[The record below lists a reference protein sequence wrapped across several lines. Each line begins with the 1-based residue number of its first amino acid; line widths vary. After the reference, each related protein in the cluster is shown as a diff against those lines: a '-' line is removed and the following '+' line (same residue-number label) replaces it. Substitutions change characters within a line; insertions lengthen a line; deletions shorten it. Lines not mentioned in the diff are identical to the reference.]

1 MLFIHFRSVTTW
13 SFPYSLQ
20 VPAFHKF
27 FLTKPLAD
35 AFRKNVSGSKD
46 GLPDW
51 AQEIANGDDAGLF
64 NADGAVWKVH
74 GNLGT
79 LVGGVRAL
87 LLQAAH
93 PAPLSGVAQHSRYES
108 DPMGRLAG
116 TTRWL
121 TITTFGSTQ
130 TIEHEAKRVNAMHS
144 KVSGD
149 YTDKAGNHLDY
160 RAQDSR
166 FLLWVHCAFTDS
178 FIKSHLALGYALPEG
193 ADEYIRDWAK
203 SAIPLGLTDAPKSL
217 AELEATLNDFR
228 KNDLARSDKT
238 MEVVG
243 FILKPPFGKSGLLF
257 YRIIANAA
265 IATLDKNELEILGLK
280 AKSKIWLKIARG
292 ALNVFSAFLGPESPS
307 QNLARQRIS
316 RISPN

>member
-1 MLFIHFRSVTTW
+1 
-13 SFPYSLQ
+13 

-51 AQEIANGDDAGLF
+51 AKDIALGNDAGLF
-64 NADGAVWKVH
+64 RPDGSVWKVH
-74 GNLGT
+74 GSLAT

-93 PAPLSGVAQHSRYES
+93 PAPLAGVAQHSRYES

-121 TITTFGSTQ
+121 TITTFGSTEI
-130 TIEHEAKRVNAMHS
+130 IEREAKRVNAMHS
-144 KVSGD
+144 KVSGQ
-149 YTDKAGNHLDY
+149 YTDMAGAQTNY

-178 FIKSHLALGYALPEG
+178 FIKSHLALGYPLPDG
-193 ADEYIRDWAK
+193 ADEYVRDWAV
-203 SAIPLGLTDAPKSL
+203 SAIPLGLTSAPKSM
-217 AELEATLNDFR
+217 AELEQTLEDFR
-228 KNDLARSDKT
+228 MNDLGRTEKT
-238 MEVVG
+238 LEVVQ
-243 FILKPPFGKSGLLF
+243 FILKPPFGKTGLLF
-257 YRIIANAA
+257 YKIITNAA
-265 IATLDKNELEILGLK
+265 IVTLNKNELAILGLK

-292 ALNVFSAFLGPESPS
+292 ALDIFGAILGPESPS

-316 RISPN
+316 RISSN

>member
-1 MLFIHFRSVTTW
+1 M
-13 SFPYSLQ
+13 
-20 VPAFHKF
+20 PAFHKF

-51 AQEIANGDDAGLF
+51 ARDIALGNDAGLF
-64 NADGAVWKVH
+64 KADGAVWKVH

-93 PAPLSGVAQHSRYES
+93 PAPLAGVAQHSRYES

-116 TTRWL
+116 RTRWL
-121 TITTFGSTQ
+121 TITTFGSTEI
-130 TIEHEAKRVNAMHS
+130 IEREAKRVNAMHS
-144 KVSGD
+144 KVAGD
-149 YTDKAGNHLDY
+149 YTDKSGVHTNY

-178 FIKSHLALGYALPEG
+178 FIKSHLALGYALAEG
-193 ADEYIRDWAK
+193 GDEYVSDWAK
-203 SAIPLGLTDAPKSL
+203 SAIPLGLSDTPKSM

-228 KNDLARSDKT
+228 KNDLARSAKT
-238 MEVVG
+238 EEVVR
-243 FILKPPFGKSGLLF
+243 FILKPPFGKTGLLF

-265 IATLDKNELEILGLK
+265 IATLDSNELEILGLK
-280 AKSKIWLKIARG
+280 PKSTVWLKIARG
-292 ALNVFSAFLGPESPS
+292 ALNVFSAILGPESPS
-307 QNLARQRIS
+307 QNLARQRIA
-316 RISPN
+316 RIS

>member
-1 MLFIHFRSVTTW
+1 MLFIHFQSVTRW
-13 SFPYSLQ
+13 SFPYSLH

-51 AQEIANGDDAGLF
+51 AKDIALGNDAGLF
-64 NADGAVWKVH
+64 RPDGSVWKVH
-74 GNLGT
+74 GSLAT

-93 PAPLSGVAQHSRYES
+93 PAPLAGVAQHSRYES

-121 TITTFGSTQ
+121 TITTFGSTEI
-130 TIEHEAKRVNAMHS
+130 IEREAKRVNAMHS
-144 KVSGD
+144 KVSGQ
-149 YTDKAGNHLDY
+149 YTDMAGAQSNY

-178 FIKSHLALGYALPEG
+178 FIKSHLALGYPLPDG
-193 ADEYIRDWAK
+193 ADEYVRDWAM
-203 SAIPLGLTDAPKSL
+203 SAIPLGLTSAPKSM
-217 AELEATLNDFR
+217 AELEQTLEDFR
-228 KNDLARSDKT
+228 MNDLGRTKKT
-238 MEVVG
+238 LEVVQ
-243 FILKPPFGKSGLLF
+243 FILKPPFGKTGLLF
-257 YRIIANAA
+257 YKIITNAA
-265 IATLDKNELEILGLK
+265 IVTLNKNELAILGLK

-292 ALNVFSAFLGPESPS
+292 ALNVFGAILGPESPS

-316 RISPN
+316 RISSY

>member
-1 MLFIHFRSVTTW
+1 
-13 SFPYSLQ
+13 

-51 AQEIANGDDAGLF
+51 AKDIALGNDAGLF
-64 NADGAVWKVH
+64 RPDGSVWKVH
-74 GNLGT
+74 GSLAT

-93 PAPLSGVAQHSRYES
+93 PAPLAGVAQHSRYES

-121 TITTFGSTQ
+121 TITTFGSTEI
-130 TIEHEAKRVNAMHS
+130 IEREAKRVNAMHS
-144 KVSGD
+144 KVSGQ
-149 YTDKAGNHLDY
+149 YTDMAGVQSNY

-178 FIKSHLALGYALPEG
+178 FIKSHLALGYPLADG
-193 ADEYIRDWAK
+193 ADEYVRDWAK
-203 SAIPLGLTDAPKSL
+203 SAIPLGLTSAPKSM
-217 AELEATLNDFR
+217 AELEQTLDDFR
-228 KNDLARSDKT
+228 MNDLGRTEKT
-238 MEVVG
+238 LEVVQ
-243 FILKPPFGKSGLLF
+243 FILKPPFGKTGLLF
-257 YRIIANAA
+257 YKIITNAA
-265 IATLDKNELEILGLK
+265 IATLNKNELAILGLK

-292 ALNVFSAFLGPESPS
+292 ALNIFGAILGPESPS
-307 QNLARQRIS
+307 QKLARQRIS
-316 RISPN
+316 RISSY

>member
-1 MLFIHFRSVTTW
+1 M
-13 SFPYSLQ
+13 
-20 VPAFHKF
+20 PAFHKF

-51 AQEIANGDDAGLF
+51 AKDIALGNDAGLF
-64 NADGAVWKVH
+64 KTDGAVWKVH

-93 PAPLSGVAQHSRYES
+93 PAPLAGVAQHSRYET

-121 TITTFGSTQ
+121 TITTFGSKEI
-130 TIEHEAKRVNAMHS
+130 IEREAKRVNAMHS

-149 YTDKAGNHLDY
+149 YKNKLGVHSNY

-178 FIKSHLALGYALPEG
+178 FIKSHLALGYPLPDG
-193 ADEYIRDWAK
+193 PDEYVREWAN
-203 SAIPLGLTDAPKSL
+203 SAIPLGLTAAPKSI
-217 AELEATLNDFR
+217 AELEATLKDFR
-228 KNDLARSDKT
+228 ANDLGRTEKT
-238 MEVVG
+238 LDVVR
-243 FILKPPFGKSGLLF
+243 FILKPPFGGTGLLF
-257 YRIIANAA
+257 YKIIANAA
-265 IATLDKNELEILGLK
+265 IATLDSNELEILGLK
-280 AKSKIWLKIARG
+280 TKSKIWLKICRG
-292 ALNVFSAFLGPESPS
+292 ALNVFRAILGPESPS
-307 QNLARQRIS
+307 QRLARERIARIS
-316 RISPN
+316 

>member
-1 MLFIHFRSVTTW
+1 M
-13 SFPYSLQ
+13 
-20 VPAFHKF
+20 PAFHKF

-51 AQEIANGDDAGLF
+51 ARDIALGDDAGLF
-64 NADGAVWKVH
+64 EADGAVWKVH

-93 PAPLSGVAQHSRYES
+93 PAPLAGVAQHSRYET

-121 TITTFGSTQ
+121 TVTTLGSTQ
-130 TIEHEAKRVNAMHS
+130 IIEREAARVNAMHS
-144 KVSGD
+144 KVAGD
-149 YTDKAGNHLDY
+149 YTDKSGVHSNY

-166 FLLWVHCAFTDS
+166 FLLWVHCAITDS
-178 FIKSHLALGYALPEG
+178 FIKSHLALGYALPQG
-193 ADEYIRDWAK
+193 GDEYVKEWAK
-203 SAIPLGLTDAPKSL
+203 SAIPLGLTDAPKSM

-228 KNDLARSDKT
+228 QKDLARSEKT
-238 MEVVG
+238 LEVVR
-243 FILKPPFGKSGLLF
+243 FILKPPFGSAGLLF
-257 YRIIANAA
+257 YRIISNAA
-265 IATLDKNELEILGLK
+265 IATLDSNELEILGLK
-280 AKSKIWLKIARG
+280 AKSKIWLKVARA
-292 ALNVFSAFLGPESPS
+292 ALNIFSAILGPESPS
-307 QNLARQRIS
+307 QNLARQRIA
-316 RISPN
+316 RIS

>member
-1 MLFIHFRSVTTW
+1 M
-13 SFPYSLQ
+13 
-20 VPAFHKF
+20 PAFHKF

-51 AQEIANGDDAGLF
+51 AKDIALGNDAGLF
-64 NADGAVWKVH
+64 KTDGAVWKVH

-93 PAPLSGVAQHSRYES
+93 PAPLAGVAQHSRYET

-121 TITTFGSTQ
+121 TVTTFGSKQ
-130 TIEHEAKRVNAMHS
+130 IIEREAARVNAMHS
-144 KVSGD
+144 KVAGD
-149 YTDKAGNHLDY
+149 YTDKSGVHSNY

-178 FIKSHLALGYALPEG
+178 FIKSHLALGYALPQG
-193 ADEYIRDWAK
+193 GDEYVKEWAK
-203 SAIPLGLTDAPKSL
+203 SAIPLGLTDAPKSM
-217 AELEATLNDFR
+217 AELEATLNNFR
-228 KNDLARSDKT
+228 QKDLARSEKT
-238 MEVVG
+238 LEVVR
-243 FILKPPFGKSGLLF
+243 FILKPPFGSAGLLF
-257 YRIIANAA
+257 YRIISNAA
-265 IATLDKNELEILGLK
+265 VATLDSNELEILGLK
-280 AKSKIWLKIARG
+280 AKSKIWLKIARA
-292 ALNVFSAFLGPESPS
+292 ALNVFSAILGPESPS
-307 QNLARQRIS
+307 QNLARQRIA
-316 RISPN
+316 RIS

>member
-1 MLFIHFRSVTTW
+1 MLFIHFQSVTTS
-13 SFPYSLQ
+13 SFPYSLR

-51 AQEIANGDDAGLF
+51 AREIANGDDAGLF
-64 NADGAVWKVH
+64 KADGAVWKVH

-130 TIEHEAKRVNAMHS
+130 TIEN
-144 KVSGD
+144 
-149 YTDKAGNHLDY
+149 
-160 RAQDSR
+160 
-166 FLLWVHCAFTDS
+166 
-178 FIKSHLALGYALPEG
+178 
-193 ADEYIRDWAK
+193 
-203 SAIPLGLTDAPKSL
+203 
-217 AELEATLNDFR
+217 
-228 KNDLARSDKT
+228 
-238 MEVVG
+238 
-243 FILKPPFGKSGLLF
+243 
-257 YRIIANAA
+257 
-265 IATLDKNELEILGLK
+265 
-280 AKSKIWLKIARG
+280 
-292 ALNVFSAFLGPESPS
+292 
-307 QNLARQRIS
+307 
-316 RISPN
+316 

>member
-1 MLFIHFRSVTTW
+1 M
-13 SFPYSLQ
+13 
-20 VPAFHKF
+20 PAFHKF

-51 AQEIANGDDAGLF
+51 ARDIALGDDAGLF
-64 NADGAVWKVH
+64 EADGAVWKVH

-93 PAPLSGVAQHSRYES
+93 PAPLAGVAQHSRYET

-121 TITTFGSTQ
+121 TVTTFGSTQ
-130 TIEHEAKRVNAMHS
+130 IIEREAGRVNAMHS
-144 KVSGD
+144 KVAGD
-149 YTDKAGNHLDY
+149 YTDKSGAHSNY

-178 FIKSHLALGYALPEG
+178 FIKSHLALGYALPQG
-193 ADEYIRDWAK
+193 GDEYVKEWAK
-203 SAIPLGLTDAPKSL
+203 SAIPLGLTDAPKSM

-228 KNDLARSDKT
+228 QKDLARSEKT
-238 MEVVG
+238 LEVVR
-243 FILKPPFGKSGLLF
+243 FILKPPFGSAGLLF
-257 YRIIANAA
+257 YRIISNAA
-265 IATLDKNELEILGLK
+265 VATLDSNELEILGLK
-280 AKSKIWLKIARG
+280 AKSKIWLKIARA
-292 ALNVFSAFLGPESPS
+292 ALNVFSAILGPESPS
-307 QNLARQRIS
+307 QNLARQRIA
-316 RISPN
+316 RIS

>member
-1 MLFIHFRSVTTW
+1 M
-13 SFPYSLQ
+13 
-20 VPAFHKF
+20 PAFHKF

-51 AQEIANGDDAGLF
+51 AKDIALGNDAGLF
-64 NADGAVWKVH
+64 RPDGSVWKVH
-74 GNLGT
+74 GSLAT

-93 PAPLSGVAQHSRYES
+93 PAPLAGVAQHSRYES

-121 TITTFGSTQ
+121 TITTFGSTEI
-130 TIEHEAKRVNAMHS
+130 IEREAKRVNAMHS
-144 KVSGD
+144 KVSGQ
-149 YTDKAGNHLDY
+149 YTDMAGAQSNY

-178 FIKSHLALGYALPEG
+178 FIKSHLALGYPLPDG
-193 ADEYIRDWAK
+193 ADEYVRDWAM
-203 SAIPLGLTDAPKSL
+203 SAIPLGLTSAPKSM
-217 AELEATLNDFR
+217 AELEQTLEDFR
-228 KNDLARSDKT
+228 MNDLGRTDKT
-238 MEVVG
+238 LEVVQ
-243 FILKPPFGKSGLLF
+243 FILKPPFGKTGLIF
-257 YRIIANAA
+257 YKIIANAA
-265 IATLDKNELEILGLK
+265 IATLSQNELAILGLK
-280 AKSKIWLKIARG
+280 AKSRIWLKIARG
-292 ALNVFSAFLGPESPS
+292 ALDIFGAILGPESPS

-316 RISPN
+316 RISSY

>member
-1 MLFIHFRSVTTW
+1 M
-13 SFPYSLQ
+13 
-20 VPAFHKF
+20 PAFHKF

-51 AQEIANGDDAGLF
+51 ARDIALGDDAGLF
-64 NADGAVWKVH
+64 EADGAVWKVH

-93 PAPLSGVAQHSRYES
+93 PAPLAGVAQHSRYET

-121 TITTFGSTQ
+121 TVTTFGSTQ
-130 TIEHEAKRVNAMHS
+130 IIEREAGRVNAMHS
-144 KVSGD
+144 KVAGD
-149 YTDKAGNHLDY
+149 YTDKSGAHSNY

-178 FIKSHLALGYALPEG
+178 FIKSHLALGYALPQG
-193 ADEYIRDWAK
+193 GDEYVKEWAK
-203 SAIPLGLTDAPKSL
+203 SAIPLGLTDAPKSM
-217 AELEATLNDFR
+217 AELEATLNNFR
-228 KNDLARSDKT
+228 HKDLARSEKT
-238 MEVVG
+238 LEVVR
-243 FILKPPFGKSGLLF
+243 FILKPPFGSAGLLF
-257 YRIIANAA
+257 YRIISNAA
-265 IATLDKNELEILGLK
+265 VATLDSNELEILGLK
-280 AKSKIWLKIARG
+280 AKSKIWLKIARA
-292 ALNVFSAFLGPESPS
+292 ALNVFSAILGPESPS
-307 QNLARQRIS
+307 QNLARQRIA
-316 RISPN
+316 RIS

>member
-1 MLFIHFRSVTTW
+1 M
-13 SFPYSLQ
+13 
-20 VPAFHKF
+20 PAFHKF

-51 AQEIANGDDAGLF
+51 AKDIALGNDAGLF
-64 NADGAVWKVH
+64 KVDGAVWKVH

-93 PAPLSGVAQHSRYES
+93 PAPLAGVAQHSRYET

-121 TITTFGSTQ
+121 TITTFGSKEI
-130 TIEHEAKRVNAMHS
+130 IEREAKRVNAMHS

-149 YTDKAGNHLDY
+149 YKNKLGVHSNY

-178 FIKSHLALGYALPEG
+178 FIKSHLALGYPLPDG
-193 ADEYIRDWAK
+193 PDEYVREWAN
-203 SAIPLGLTDAPKSL
+203 SAIPLGLTAAPKSI
-217 AELEATLNDFR
+217 AELEATLKDFR
-228 KNDLARSDKT
+228 ANDLGRTEKT
-238 MEVVG
+238 LDVVR
-243 FILKPPFGKSGLLF
+243 FILKPPFGGTGLLF
-257 YRIIANAA
+257 YKIIANAA
-265 IATLDKNELEILGLK
+265 IATLDSNELEILGLK
-280 AKSKIWLKIARG
+280 TKSKIWLKICRG
-292 ALNVFSAFLGPESPS
+292 ALNVFRAILGPESPS
-307 QNLARQRIS
+307 QRLARERIARIS
-316 RISPN
+316 

>member
-1 MLFIHFRSVTTW
+1 M
-13 SFPYSLQ
+13 
-20 VPAFHKF
+20 PAFHKF

-51 AQEIANGDDAGLF
+51 AKDIGLGNDAGLF
-64 NADGAVWKVH
+64 KVDGAVWKVH

-93 PAPLSGVAQHSRYES
+93 PAPLAGVAQHSRYES

-130 TIEHEAKRVNAMHS
+130 TIEREAKRVNEMHS
-144 KVSGD
+144 KVSGA
-149 YTDKAGNHLDY
+149 YTEKSGVHSSY
-160 RAQDSR
+160 RAQDPR

-178 FIKSHLALGYALPEG
+178 FIKSHLALGYSLPDG
-193 ADEYIRDWAK
+193 ADEYVRDWAK
-203 SAIPLGLTDAPKSL
+203 SAIPLGLLNAPKSM
-217 AELEATLNDFR
+217 AELEATLEDFR
-228 KNDLARSDKT
+228 ANDLGRTEKT
-238 MEVVG
+238 LEVVR
-243 FILKPPFGKSGLLF
+243 FILKPPFGKTGLLF
-257 YRIIANAA
+257 YKLISNAA
-265 IATLDKNELEILGLK
+265 VATLDSNELEILGLK
-280 AKSKIWLKIARG
+280 PRSKIWLKIARG
-292 ALNVFSAFLGPESPS
+292 ALNIFGAILGPESPS
-307 QNLARQRIS
+307 QKLARERIS
-316 RISPN
+316 RIS

>member
-1 MLFIHFRSVTTW
+1 
-13 SFPYSLQ
+13 

-51 AQEIANGDDAGLF
+51 AKDIALGNDAGLF
-64 NADGAVWKVH
+64 KVDGAVWKVH

-93 PAPLSGVAQHSRYES
+93 PAPLAGVAQHSRYET

-121 TITTFGSTQ
+121 TITTFGSKEI
-130 TIEHEAKRVNAMHS
+130 IEREAKRVNAMHS

-149 YTDKAGNHLDY
+149 YKNKLGVHSNY

-178 FIKSHLALGYALPEG
+178 FIKSHLALGYPLPDG
-193 ADEYIRDWAK
+193 PDEYVREWAN
-203 SAIPLGLTDAPKSL
+203 SAVPLGLTAAPKSI
-217 AELEATLNDFR
+217 AELEATLKDFR
-228 KNDLARSDKT
+228 ANDLGRTEKT
-238 MEVVG
+238 LDVVR
-243 FILKPPFGKSGLLF
+243 FILKPPFGGTGLLF
-257 YRIIANAA
+257 YKIIANAA
-265 IATLDKNELEILGLK
+265 IATLDSNELEILGLK
-280 AKSKIWLKIARG
+280 TKSKIWLKICRG
-292 ALNVFSAFLGPESPS
+292 ALNVFRAILGPESPS
-307 QNLARQRIS
+307 QRLARERIARIS
-316 RISPN
+316 

>member
-1 MLFIHFRSVTTW
+1 
-13 SFPYSLQ
+13 

-51 AQEIANGDDAGLF
+51 AKDIALGNDAGLF
-64 NADGAVWKVH
+64 RPDGSVWKVH
-74 GNLGT
+74 GSLAT

-93 PAPLSGVAQHSRYES
+93 PAPLAGVAQHSRYES

-121 TITTFGSTQ
+121 TITTFGSTEI
-130 TIEHEAKRVNAMHS
+130 IEREAKRVNAMHS
-144 KVSGD
+144 KVSGQ
-149 YTDKAGNHLDY
+149 YTDMAGVQSSY

-178 FIKSHLALGYALPEG
+178 FIKSHLALGYPLADG
-193 ADEYIRDWAK
+193 ADEYVRDWAK
-203 SAIPLGLTDAPKSL
+203 SAIPLGLTNTPKSM
-217 AELEATLNDFR
+217 AELEQTLEDFR
-228 KNDLARSDKT
+228 MNDLGRTEKT
-238 MEVVG
+238 LEVVQ
-243 FILKPPFGKSGLLF
+243 FILKPPFGKTGLLF
-257 YRIIANAA
+257 YKIITNAA
-265 IATLDKNELEILGLK
+265 IATLNKNELAILRLK

-292 ALNVFSAFLGPESPS
+292 ALNVFGAILGPESPS
-307 QNLARQRIS
+307 QKLARQRIS
-316 RISPN
+316 RISSN

>member
-1 MLFIHFRSVTTW
+1 M
-13 SFPYSLQ
+13 
-20 VPAFHKF
+20 PAFHKF

-51 AQEIANGDDAGLF
+51 ARDIALGNDAGLF
-64 NADGAVWKVH
+64 KADGAVWKVH

-93 PAPLSGVAQHSRYES
+93 PAPLAGVAQHSRYES

-121 TITTFGSTQ
+121 TITTFGSTEI
-130 TIEHEAKRVNAMHS
+130 IEREAKRVNVMHS
-144 KVSGD
+144 KVAGD
-149 YTDKAGNHLDY
+149 YTDKSGVHTNY

-178 FIKSHLALGYALPEG
+178 FIKSHLALGYALAEG
-193 ADEYIRDWAK
+193 GDEYVSDWAK
-203 SAIPLGLTDAPKSL
+203 SAIPLGLSDTPKSM

-228 KNDLARSDKT
+228 KNDLARSAKT
-238 MEVVG
+238 EEVVR
-243 FILKPPFGKSGLLF
+243 FILKPPFGKTGLLF

-265 IATLDKNELEILGLK
+265 IATLDSNELEILGLK
-280 AKSKIWLKIARG
+280 PKSTVWLKIARG
-292 ALNVFSAFLGPESPS
+292 ALNVFSAILGPESPS
-307 QNLARQRIS
+307 QNLARQRIA
-316 RISPN
+316 RIS

>member
-1 MLFIHFRSVTTW
+1 M
-13 SFPYSLQ
+13 
-20 VPAFHKF
+20 PAFHKF

-51 AQEIANGDDAGLF
+51 AKDIALGNDAGLF
-64 NADGAVWKVH
+64 RPDGSVWKVH
-74 GNLGT
+74 GSLAT

-93 PAPLSGVAQHSRYES
+93 PAPLAGVAQHSRYES

-121 TITTFGSTQ
+121 TITTFGSTEI
-130 TIEHEAKRVNAMHS
+130 IEREAKRVNAMHS
-144 KVSGD
+144 KVSGQ
-149 YTDKAGNHLDY
+149 YTDMAGAQSNY

-178 FIKSHLALGYALPEG
+178 FIKSHLALGYPLPDG
-193 ADEYIRDWAK
+193 ADEYVRDWAM
-203 SAIPLGLTDAPKSL
+203 SAIPLGLTSAPKSM
-217 AELEATLNDFR
+217 AELEQTLEDFR
-228 KNDLARSDKT
+228 MNDLGRTEKT
-238 MEVVG
+238 LEVVQ
-243 FILKPPFGKSGLLF
+243 FILKPPFGKTGLLF
-257 YRIIANAA
+257 YKIITNAA
-265 IATLDKNELEILGLK
+265 IVTLNKNELAILGLK

-292 ALNVFSAFLGPESPS
+292 ALDIFGAILGPESPS

-316 RISPN
+316 RISSY

>member
-1 MLFIHFRSVTTW
+1 M
-13 SFPYSLQ
+13 
-20 VPAFHKF
+20 PAFHKF

-51 AQEIANGDDAGLF
+51 AKEIALGDDAGLF
-64 NADGAVWKVH
+64 EADGAVWRVH

-93 PAPLSGVAQHSRYES
+93 PAPLAGVAQHSRYET

-121 TITTFGSTQ
+121 TVTTFGS
-130 TIEHEAKRVNAMHS
+130 IEIIEREANRVNTMHS
-144 KVSGD
+144 KVSGEF
-149 YTDKAGNHLDY
+149 TNKSGSTTSY
-160 RAQDSR
+160 RAQDQR

-178 FIKSHLALGYALPEG
+178 FIKSHLALGYPLAAG
-193 ADEYIRDWAK
+193 ADEYVREWAK

-217 AELEATLNDFR
+217 AELEATLKNFR
-228 KNDLARSDKT
+228 VNDLGRTSQTPD
-238 MEVVG
+238 VVR
-243 FILKPPFGKSGLLF
+243 FILKPPFGMTGLIF
-257 YRIIANAA
+257 YKLIANAA
-265 IATLDKNELEILGLK
+265 IATLDVNELEILGLK
-280 AKSKIWLKIARG
+280 PKSKIWLKIARG
-292 ALNVFSAFLGPESPS
+292 ALNIFSAILGPESPS
-307 QNLARQRIS
+307 QNLARQRIA
-316 RISPN
+316 RIS

>member
-1 MLFIHFRSVTTW
+1 
-13 SFPYSLQ
+13 

-51 AQEIANGDDAGLF
+51 AKDIALGNDAGLF
-64 NADGAVWKVH
+64 RPDGSVWKVH
-74 GNLGT
+74 GSLAT

-93 PAPLSGVAQHSRYES
+93 PAPLAGVAQHSRYES

-121 TITTFGSTQ
+121 TITTFGSTEI
-130 TIEHEAKRVNAMHS
+130 IEREAKRVNAMHS
-144 KVSGD
+144 KVSGQ
-149 YTDKAGNHLDY
+149 YTDMAGVQSSY

-178 FIKSHLALGYALPEG
+178 FIKSHLALGYPLADG
-193 ADEYIRDWAK
+193 ADEYVRDWAK
-203 SAIPLGLTDAPKSL
+203 SAIPLGLTNTPKSM
-217 AELEATLNDFR
+217 AELEQTLEDFR
-228 KNDLARSDKT
+228 MNDLGRTEKT
-238 MEVVG
+238 LEVVQ
-243 FILKPPFGKSGLLF
+243 FILKPPFGKTGLLF
-257 YRIIANAA
+257 YKIITNAA
-265 IATLDKNELEILGLK
+265 IVTLNKNELAILGLK

-292 ALNVFSAFLGPESPS
+292 ALNVFGAILGPESPS
-307 QNLARQRIS
+307 QKLARQRIS
-316 RISPN
+316 RISSN

>member
-1 MLFIHFRSVTTW
+1 L
-13 SFPYSLQ
+13 PYSLQ

-51 AQEIANGDDAGLF
+51 ARDIALGNDAGLF
-64 NADGAVWKVH
+64 KADGAVWKVH

-93 PAPLSGVAQHSRYES
+93 PAPLAGVAQHSRYES
-108 DPMGRLAG
+108 DPMGLLAG

-121 TITTFGSTQ
+121 TITTFGSTEI
-130 TIEHEAKRVNAMHS
+130 IEREAKRVNAMHS
-144 KVSGD
+144 KVAGD
-149 YTDKAGNHLDY
+149 YTDKSGVHTNY
-160 RAQDSR
+160 RAKDSR

-178 FIKSHLALGYALPEG
+178 FIKSHLALGYALAEG
-193 ADEYIRDWAK
+193 GDEYVSDWAK
-203 SAIPLGLTDAPKSL
+203 SAIPLGLTDAPKSM

-228 KNDLARSDKT
+228 KNDLARSAKT
-238 MEVVG
+238 EEVVR
-243 FILKPPFGKSGLLF
+243 FILKPPFGNTGLLF

-265 IATLDKNELEILGLK
+265 IATLDANELEILGLK
-280 AKSKIWLKIARG
+280 PKSKVWLKIARG
-292 ALNVFSAFLGPESPS
+292 ALNVFSAILGPESPS
-307 QNLARQRIS
+307 QNLARQRIA
-316 RISPN
+316 RIS

>member
-1 MLFIHFRSVTTW
+1 VTFFIHFQSVTRRA
-13 SFPYSLQ
+13 FAYSLL

-51 AQEIANGDDAGLF
+51 AKDIALGDDAGLF
-64 NADGAVWKVH
+64 KTDGAVWKVH

-93 PAPLSGVAQHSRYES
+93 PAPLAGVAQHSRYET

-130 TIEHEAKRVNAMHS
+130 IIEREANRVNTMHS
-144 KVSGD
+144 KVSGEF
-149 YTDKAGNHLDY
+149 TSKSGSATSY
-160 RAQDSR
+160 RAQDQR

-178 FIKSHLALGYALPEG
+178 FIKSHLALGYPLAAG
-193 ADEYIRDWAK
+193 ADEYVTEWAK
-203 SAIPLGLTDAPKSL
+203 SAVPLGLAIAPKSME
-217 AELEATLNDFR
+217 ELEATLKDFR
-228 KNDLARSDKT
+228 ANDLARTSQTPD
-238 MEVVG
+238 VVG
-243 FILKPPFGKSGLLF
+243 FILKPPFGMTGLIF
-257 YRIIANAA
+257 YKLIANAA
-265 IATLDKNELEILGLK
+265 IATLDENELEILGLK
-280 AKSKIWLKIARG
+280 PKSKIWLKIARG
-292 ALNVFSAFLGPESPS
+292 ALNIFSAILGPESPS
-307 QNLARQRIS
+307 QNLARQRIA
-316 RISPN
+316 RIS

>member
-1 MLFIHFRSVTTW
+1 
-13 SFPYSLQ
+13 

-51 AQEIANGDDAGLF
+51 ARDIALGDDPGLF
-64 NADGAVWKVH
+64 KADGAVWKVH

-93 PAPLSGVAQHSRYES
+93 PAPLAGVAQHSRYET

-121 TITTFGSTQ
+121 TITTFGS
-130 TIEHEAKRVNAMHS
+130 IEVIEREAKRVNAMHS
-144 KVSGD
+144 KVSGN
-149 YTDKAGNHLDY
+149 YIDKTGAHSNY

-193 ADEYIRDWAK
+193 GDEYVSDWAK
-203 SAIPLGLTDAPKSL
+203 SAIALGLTNAPKSM
-217 AELEATLNDFR
+217 AELEAVLNDFR
-228 KNDLARSDKT
+228 KKDLARSEKT
-238 MEVVG
+238 SEVVG
-243 FILKPPFGKSGLLF
+243 FILRPPFGKTGLLF
-257 YRIIANAA
+257 YRIIASAA

-280 AKSKIWLKIARG
+280 PKSKIWLKLARG
-292 ALNVFSAFLGPESPS
+292 ALNIFSAILGPESPS
-307 QNLARQRIS
+307 QNLARQRLA
-316 RISPN
+316 RIS

>member
-1 MLFIHFRSVTTW
+1 M
-13 SFPYSLQ
+13 
-20 VPAFHKF
+20 PAFHKF

-51 AQEIANGDDAGLF
+51 AKDIALGNDAGLF
-64 NADGAVWKVH
+64 KTDGAVWKVH

-93 PAPLSGVAQHSRYES
+93 PAPLAGVAQHSRYET

-121 TITTFGSTQ
+121 TITTFGSKEI
-130 TIEHEAKRVNAMHS
+130 IEREAKRVNAMHS

-149 YTDKAGNHLDY
+149 YTNKSGVHSNY

-178 FIKSHLALGYALPEG
+178 FIKSHLALGYPLPDG
-193 ADEYIRDWAK
+193 PDEYVREWAN
-203 SAIPLGLTDAPKSL
+203 SAIPLGLTAAPKSI
-217 AELEATLNDFR
+217 AELEATLKDFR
-228 KNDLARSDKT
+228 TNDLGRTEKT
-238 MEVVG
+238 LEVVR
-243 FILKPPFGKSGLLF
+243 FILKPPFGSTGLLF
-257 YRIIANAA
+257 YKIIANAA
-265 IATLDKNELEILGLK
+265 VATLDTNELEILGLK
-280 AKSKIWLKIARG
+280 TKSKIWLKICRG
-292 ALNVFSAFLGPESPS
+292 ALNIFSAILGPESPS
-307 QNLARQRIS
+307 QRLARERIARIS
-316 RISPN
+316 